1 MSTHRTLP
9 EVCTS
14 PCHAAAVTMLAST
27 RTTLPEVFAFLCQ
40 VATVKMRASTRG
52 VLPDVFDPLGH
63 AGTVRLL
70 PSTRRVLP
78 GVPAQTRKFHVATFR
93 RHCHHRRALKLA
105 VKQYMR
111 LRCGLLYSIIVP
123 LHQNMC

>member
-1 MSTHRTLP
+1 MSAHRTLP

-70 PSTRRVLP
+70 PSTHRVLP
-78 GVPAQTRKFHVATFR
+78 GVPAQTCKLRVATVR
-93 RHCHHRRALKLA
+93 RHCHHRRTRNLA
-105 VKQYMR
+105 VKEYMR
-111 LRCGLLYSIIVP
+111 LRCGLLQSIILP
-123 LHQNMC
+123 FH